1 MFALY
6 LRWVGFGI
14 LLWVLVLLKL
24 PPAQAESPALCTA
37 LLSPSVCY
45 QRYLQAIQHAVRLE
59 DLHAFLSVERV
70 QFLQKGL
77 ASAKAAGADPAQ
89 IEQITL
95 QTLQRGAST
104 PGRIREQR
112 FEHEASLLVDR
123 PGVTVEVRLVIEGG
137 AWRIADERFRPTPR
151 F

>member
-1 MFALY
+1 MFAPS

-14 LLWVLVLLKL
+14 LLWVLVLLHAPL
-24 PPAQAESPALCTA
+24 VQAASPAPCTA

-45 QRYLQAIQHAVRLE
+45 QRYLQAIQQAARLE

-77 ASAKAAGADPAQ
+77 ANAKAAGADPAQ
-89 IEQITL
+89 IELITL
-95 QTLQRGAST
+95 QTLQRGASN
-104 PGRIREQR
+104 PDRIREHR
-112 FEHEASLLVDR
+112 FEREASLLVDR

-137 AWRIADERFRPTPR
+137 AWRIADERFRATPR

>member
-1 MFALY
+1 MLPLY

-14 LLWVLVLLKL
+14 LIWVLVLLNL
-24 PPAQAESPALCTA
+24 PPAQAASPAPCTA

-45 QRYLQAIQHAVRLE
+45 QRYLQAIHHAVRLE

-95 QTLQRGAST
+95 QTLQRGASA
-104 PGRIREQR
+104 PDRIREQR